1 MDYEGHR
8 VRLWKS
14 KAVSEVVEE
23 LTAAAAEVK
32 VPRVAVRLPELVVKK
47 NIHLQLHFSNSLSES
62 SMRIFHSDR
71 SRRT

>member
-1 MDYEGHR
+1 MSGQ
-8 VRLWKS
+8 VAS
-14 KAVSEVVEE
+14 PVETDTSTTVGDGVW

-71 SRRT
+71 SSRT